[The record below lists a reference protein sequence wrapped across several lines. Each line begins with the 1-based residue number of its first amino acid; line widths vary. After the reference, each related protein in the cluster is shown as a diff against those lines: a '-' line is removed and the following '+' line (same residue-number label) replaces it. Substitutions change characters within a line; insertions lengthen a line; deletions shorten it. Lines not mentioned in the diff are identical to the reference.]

1 MWNKLVVIFLCVTN
15 FFSLVFAQPQTINTA
30 PPRKLT
36 HAEEEMLKAKT
47 GKPFDVRRNC
57 LRGNN
62 LYSYKGQELYVF
74 PYNQSN
80 YYIFFTFI
88 TDDNTDYYNPCD

>member
-1 MWNKLVVIFLCVTN
+1 MRNRLVVTFLGVTY
-15 FFSLVFAQPQTINTA
+15 FFSLAFAQPQTINTA
-30 PPRKLT
+30 PPLKLT
-36 HAEEEMLKAKT
+36 HAEEVMLKAKT
-47 GKPFDVRRNC
+47 GKPFDVRSNC
-57 LRGNN
+57 VRGNN

-88 TDDNTDYYNPCD
+88 TDDNTDYYNQCD

>member
-1 MWNKLVVIFLCVTN
+1 MRRTFHLIICLFFCVI
-15 FFSLVFAQPQTINTA
+15 SFAQPKSVNGA
-30 PPRKLT
+30 PPRQLT
-36 HAEEEMLKAKT
+36 HAEEVMIQAKT

-57 LRGNN
+57 IRGNN
-62 LYSYKGQELYVF
+62 LFSYKGQELYVF

-88 TDDNTDYYNPCD
+88 TDDNTDYYNQCD